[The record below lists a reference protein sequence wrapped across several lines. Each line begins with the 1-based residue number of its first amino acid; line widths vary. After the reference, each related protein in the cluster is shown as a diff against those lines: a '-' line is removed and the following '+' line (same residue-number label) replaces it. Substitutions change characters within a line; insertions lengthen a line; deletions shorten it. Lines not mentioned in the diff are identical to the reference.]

1 LSDTD
6 GFDTPDY
13 SNHPIL
19 KRPGFAAF
27 RHRDYRFYWAS
38 RAFAIF
44 AIDLMSATLLWQ
56 IWRITGSEL
65 AYAAMGAGMFLPF
78 LILFPLSGMASDR
91 FPRTRV
97 MLGCATLQT
106 MCAIGFVFL
115 TRADTSFSYYIPIIV
130 LLGIAR
136 AFQMPAQQAVV
147 PVLVPANHLANAIA
161 WQSTGFQGARVIGLG
176 MSGVFIALGSNL
188 GLDEQLGYGVAAA
201 ILAVS
206 AIFTAMIKAKA
217 QIISKDPL
225 NLTNVSAGLKFVFS
239 RPIILA
245 SIGLDL
251 FAVLLGSAKALMPI
265 FATDVLF
272 ISEEQYGLLQ
282 ASLMVGSLTFMFYLT
297 QYPIRRQAGIK
308 LLIAVGVFGVA
319 TIIFGLSTSFWLSL
333 AALFVVGAADSAS
346 VFVRNSLVQIIT
358 PDQMRGRVNAVSA
371 VFIGASNEMGDAESG
386 VIAHWFGAV
395 PAVIIGGVG
404 TVLVAVIFARIFPQ
418 LRGVDSLDPDDLVAK
433 YRDVPPKSPAS
444 SP

>member
-1 LSDTD
+1 MSDTD